1 MAKPVF
7 MAFLFDAS
15 GSMQPYADDVIAGH
29 KLMLDTL
36 RESKEVKIDK
46 VVYIYQMLFA
56 GGDPEILQQ
65 FDKLSADGKDNIVC
79 LTTGNYRPAGQ
90 TALFD
95 AILVAI
101 NDLEQVI
108 RNAHKDGMG
117 GSARIAVITDGE
129 DNCSTATA
137 ENVRQAVQNL
147 RNKELIASS
156 VMLGLK
162 NQDFSDD
169 KLEALRSASG
179 FSQAVSLRREP
190 REIRRAFV
198 LASKPRNDR

>member
-46 VVYIYQMLFA
+46 VVYLYQLLFA
-56 GGDPEILQQ
+56 GGDPDILQQ
-65 FDKLSADGKDNIVC
+65 FDKLTSDGKDNIVA
-79 LTTGNYRPAGQ
+79 LTSANYRPAGQ
-90 TALFD
+90 TALYD

-101 NDLEQVI
+101 NDLEIVM

-129 DNCSTATA
+129 DTCSDSKT
-137 ENVRQAVQNL
+137 EDVRQAVQSL
-147 RNKELIASS
+147 RDKELIASS
-156 VMLGLK
+156 VIVGL
-162 NQDFSDD
+162 NHQDFSDD
-169 KLEALRSASG
+169 KLEALRTASG

-198 LASKPRNDR
+198 LASKPKNDR